1 MRIVYGVHGYGW
13 GHATRALGVLPDLM
27 RRHEVLVLAGGDAH
41 RALAAFGPVTRI
53 PTLTYVYGARGSLEI
68 VGTLRDN
75 APRVCDVL
83 GRGETYRRI
92 ARRVVDFRPD
102 IAICDVDPWTHRIA
116 ERLRIPRISFD
127 HFGILA
133 YCRPPMAWRDRLR
146 CLRDIGVYR
155 LLTGTPDRVIV
166 SSFYEAPAR
175 FPGARCVGALLR
187 DAAFGMKAERGDY
200 LLAYFNKGSHQYTP
214 RIESALQDAGP
225 PAVVYGTERR
235 GRDGNVE
242 YRPPD
247 GASFLDAL
255 AGCRAV
261 LSTAG
266 NQLVGEAIHFGKPLL
281 VHPERSVEQRLNA
294 AAVARLGIGRA
305 IRSEDI
311 SKETIARFLLEGRR
325 FEEAAKAVA
334 RDGRAE
340 AITAIERFAQELQRG
355 PKPKRTRAWEL
366 AL

>member
-53 PTLTYVYGARGSLEI
+53 PTLTYVYGAGGSVEV

-75 APRVCDVL
+75 ASRVYDVL

-92 ARRVVDFRPD
+92 ARLLVDFRPD

-116 ERLRIPRISFD
+116 EMLRIPRISFD

-214 RIESALQDAGP
+214 RIESALHPPSFMAPSGAALMATSSIDDPTVPRSSKLSPDAGRCS
-225 PAVVYGTERR
+225 ARR
-235 GRDGNVE
+235 ATSWSA
-242 YRPPD
+242 RP
-247 GASFLDAL
+247 F
-255 AGCRAV
+255 
-261 LSTAG
+261 T
-266 NQLVGEAIHFGKPLL
+266 
-281 VHPERSVEQRLNA
+281 
-294 AAVARLGIGRA
+294 
-305 IRSEDI
+305 SESLFWCI
-311 SKETIARFLLEGRR
+311 
-325 FEEAAKAVA
+325 
-334 RDGRAE
+334 
-340 AITAIERFAQELQRG
+340 
-355 PKPKRTRAWEL
+355 PNRAWSN
-366 AL
+366 A